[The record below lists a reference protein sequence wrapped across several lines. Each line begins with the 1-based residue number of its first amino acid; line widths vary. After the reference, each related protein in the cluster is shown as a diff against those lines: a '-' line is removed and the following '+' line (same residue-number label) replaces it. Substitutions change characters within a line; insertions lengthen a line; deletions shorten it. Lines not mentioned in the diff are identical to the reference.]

1 MLLVFSVY
9 ASLLQ
14 LAAAAI
20 WDNVE
25 DLKRLD
31 MSFDFIVV
39 GGGTAG
45 SVVANRLSEN
55 PQHSVLVLEA
65 GGSNAG
71 VLTLEAPLFC
81 PLAVPFTAHDWNYT
95 TTPQAGLNDRVLPY
109 PRGFGLGGSS
119 SVNYMVYTRG
129 SKEDWDRFAL
139 VAEDARWSWDG
150 LAPYMRKSEIFTTP
164 ADGHD
169 PSRQFNATV
178 HGFDGL
184 NSVSMSGLPTK
195 INSKIMDSTTDHEGE
210 FPFNLD
216 TNSGSPI
223 GIGWTQ
229 MTSLIGA
236 RSSSATAYLAP
247 KFVNRPNLQVLLHA
261 QVSRI
266 LPTPTNEFRAVEFR
280 DTAGWVSNFRQYSS
294 LTRSIGHITSFTAKK
309 EVILSAGSVGTPSIL
324 MHSGIGDSNVLRQ
337 LGIETRHNHPGVGKN
352 LSDHAFLPL
361 AWELDPATTD
371 TFDAIFQNAT
381 ARETAIAEWRA
392 TRTGRLTQNVATH
405 MGWFRLPQ
413 RISDILFR
421 DTPDPA
427 AGPTTPHYE
436 LLFSNGFVGPTPA
449 TGKFFTISV
458 SAVSPSSRGT
468 ISLASA
474 DPFAAPLI
482 DLNLVGTQVDLVVM
496 REAIRS
502 ALRFATN
509 PAFKGYI
516 SGPPMGLSS
525 TTPTDAELDA
535 LIKANSVPIFHAA
548 GTASVSPFGAKWGVL
563 DPNLRVKG
571 VEGLRVVDVSVLPY
585 IVSAHT
591 QMAAYLVGER
601 GADMIKEDHDEGDDI
616 GLQIAAASN
625 KQRVFEL

>member
-1 MLLVFSVY
+1 MAPAVAGCRRFFDVFGLLAIKVRCDRFS
-9 ASLLQ
+9 A
-14 LAAAAI
+14 
-20 WDNVE
+20 
-25 DLKRLD
+25 
-31 MSFDFIVV
+31 V
-39 GGGTAG
+39 GGGWRRT
-45 SVVANRLSEN
+45 
-55 PQHSVLVLEA
+55 
-65 GGSNAG
+65 
-71 VLTLEAPLFC
+71 
-81 PLAVPFTAHDWNYT
+81 
-95 TTPQAGLNDRVLPY
+95 
-109 PRGFGLGGSS
+109 
-119 SVNYMVYTRG
+119 
-129 SKEDWDRFAL
+129 
-139 VAEDARWSWDG
+139 
-150 LAPYMRKSEIFTTP
+150 
-164 ADGHD
+164 
-169 PSRQFNATV
+169 
-178 HGFDGL
+178 
-184 NSVSMSGLPTK
+184 
-195 INSKIMDSTTDHEGE
+195 
-210 FPFNLD
+210 
-216 TNSGSPI
+216 
-223 GIGWTQ
+223 
-229 MTSLIGA
+229 
-236 RSSSATAYLAP
+236 
-247 KFVNRPNLQVLLHA
+247 RPNGLFTGA

-266 LPTPTNEFRAVEFR
+266 LPTSTNEFRTVEFR
-280 DTAGWVSNFRQYSS
+280 DMGGRIS
-294 LTRSIGHITSFTAKK
+294 SFTAKK
-309 EVILSAGSVGTPSIL
+309 EVVLSAGSVGTPSIL
-324 MHSGIGDSNVLRQ
+324 MHSGIGDSNVLRRRQ
-337 LGIETRHNHPGVGKN
+337 FGIETRHNHPGVGKN

-361 AWELDPATTD
+361 AWKLDPATTD

-381 ARETAIAEWRA
+381 AREAAIAEWRA
-392 TRTGRLTQNVATH
+392 NRTGRLTQNVATH

-427 AGPTTPHYE
+427 AGPSTPHYE

-449 TGKFFTISV
+449 TGN
-458 SAVSPSSRGT
+458 
-468 ISLASA
+468 LASA

-502 ALRFATN
+502 ALRFAAS
-509 PAFKGYI
+509 PAFEGYI

-591 QMAAYLVGER
+591 QAAAYLVGER